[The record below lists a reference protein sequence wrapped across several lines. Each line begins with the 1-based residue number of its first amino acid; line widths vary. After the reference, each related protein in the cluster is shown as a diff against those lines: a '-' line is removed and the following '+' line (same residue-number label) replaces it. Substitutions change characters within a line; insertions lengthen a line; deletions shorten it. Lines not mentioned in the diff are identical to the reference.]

1 MLWRENPRRAAGRM
15 GDVTQFD
22 PATLAWT
29 LYGPDLPPGPAAPLR
44 CGAGFAAGP
53 NATLLVF
60 GGLVGSGAGPRAGR
74 CANFGAGPVSGLCSG
89 SRCPQENRAAP
100 TVATVCLSAARGL
113 AYCPPLRLCHA
124 LSAAR
129 GFAYRFDEASTMPK
143 V

>member
-1 MLWRENPRRAAGRM
+1 MLRRESPRRSAGRM

-60 GGLVGSGAGPRAGR
+60 GGLVGSGARPRAGR
-74 CANFGAGPVSGLCSG
+74 RANLGAGPVSGLCSG
-89 SRCPQENRAAP
+89 PRCPVSGLCSGPRCPQEDRAAP
-100 TVATVCLSAARGL
+100 TVATVCLCAARGL
-113 AYCPPLRLCHA
+113 
-124 LSAAR
+124 
-129 GFAYRFDEASTMPK
+129 AYRFDEASTKSKM
-143 V
+143 